1 MKVSVKIHKDRLHD
15 LYPKDRL
22 HDLYPKD
29 RLHDLYPKD
38 RLHDLYPKDRLHDL
52 YPESVPSGCPDP
64 GFGCCDLP
72 TRGQIS
78 ESRVKLDPGP
88 EISIHSKHMEPSG
101 GTGRE
106 ISPSPHLSAEEY
118 SWRGN
123 GSRGGAAAQQTV

>member
-52 YPESVPSGCPDP
+52 YPKDRLHDLYPKDRLHDLYPESVPLGCPDP
-64 GFGCCDLP
+64 GFSCCDLP
-72 TRGQIS
+72 TRERRDGERDLALSSS
-78 ESRVKLDPGP
+78 E
-88 EISIHSKHMEPSG
+88 HG
-101 GTGRE
+101 GVFLERQWL
-106 ISPSPHLSAEEY
+106 PR
-118 SWRGN
+118 W
-123 GSRGGAAAQQTV
+123 